1 MTLIA
6 VQNFNMRSSTS
17 VASSLLF
24 LAFTLCCQSAILAE
38 APRMEITDKVPALS
52 LESLYHPK
60 ERFKYVTSPTP
71 FYKWVETSGSPMLL
85 VRQGDG
91 WRTIDLATGEAGAAH
106 HLFELL
112 PAKIQSLGGIEQKEA
127 ASLAQSWI
135 SMTDAS
141 LAPRLMRIGESLAII
156 GLQPEHGYR
165 PVASWVTRAAGAW
178 REPTLS
184 PDGNQIAY
192 VEANDLFVMQLK
204 SGKVTRIT
212 HDGSATTLN
221 GILDWVY
228 QEEIYGRGNFR
239 AFWWSPDS
247 TAIAFLKLNTADVAE
262 FTVTGSNSPRGE
274 TLIER
279 YPKSGDPITQAQ
291 LWVVHVGHE
300 KEPDT
305 AEPVRLLEDKIGHDV
320 LVTRVGWN
328 SQTNDLWAQISNR
341 LQNDMSLIK
350 ITKNQWNEYHEIIR
364 EQCDKWLEVHELPR
378 VLKSGELL
386 RLSDLLSG
394 RRRLWRL
401 SADGKERRPIT
412 PEQFDV
418 RDIVYVDS
426 EDRYVLVTGD
436 RLRGTVGQQLYRFD
450 LQTPSKP
457 QRLSDEAAWH
467 GVSVSKNGEWMVDS
481 ASSVAEPTT
490 TWLRSLV
497 DQDSPPHV
505 LHQERIQLPETPLE
519 ITWPNVTT
527 KDGIK
532 LPAYVIRPK
541 TEADQRLPVL
551 IETYG
556 GPLAPSVRDSW
567 SSGRYLFHQM
577 LAREGIAVMVVDN
590 RSSGGRGLADSW
602 SIHERMGEVETND
615 LVAVADW
622 LAGQD
627 WADAKRLAVR
637 GWSFGGFLTLHA
649 MTHSDRFAAGIAG
662 GSVTDWR
669 NYDAIYT
676 ERYMGLPKDNPRG
689 YDSTSP
695 ILAADKIHGRVLML
709 HGEVDDNVHL
719 ANAMQMAAA
728 LQRAGKL
735 FDLMIYPGSAHAVH
749 SPDQNYHLMRT
760 TMEFLRR
767 EFKLPPK

>member
-1 MTLIA
+1 
-6 VQNFNMRSSTS
+6 
-17 VASSLLF
+17 
-24 LAFTLCCQSAILAE
+24 
-38 APRMEITDKVPALS
+38 MEVTEKVPALS

-60 ERFKYVTSPTP
+60 DRFKYVTSPTP
-71 FYKWVETSGSPMLL
+71 FYKWVEISGSPMLL
-85 VRQGDG
+85 VRQSDG
-91 WRTIDLATGEAGAAH
+91 WKTVDLTTGEPGAAH

-112 PAKIQSLGGIEQKEA
+112 PAEIQTLGGIEQKEA
-127 ASLAQSWI
+127 ASLAQAWL
-135 SMTDAS
+135 SMTDAT
-141 LAPRLMRIGESLAII
+141 LAPRLMRIGDSLAII
-156 GLQPEHGYR
+156 GLQPEQGYR

-192 VEANDLFVMQLK
+192 VEANDLYVMQLK
-204 SGKVTRIT
+204 SGKVIRIT
-212 HDGSATTLN
+212 DDGSATTLN

-247 TAIAFLKLNTADVAE
+247 TAVAFLKLNTADVAE
-262 FTVTGSNSPRGE
+262 FTVTGSRSARGE

-279 YPKSGDPITQAQ
+279 YPKAGDPITQAQ
-291 LWVVHVGHE
+291 IWVTKLNDE
-300 KEPDT
+300 QTSDT
-305 AEPVRLLEDKIGHDV
+305 AKPIRLLQDKVGHDV
-320 LVTRVGWN
+320 LITRVGWN
-328 SQTNDLWAQISNR
+328 LQTNDLWVQLSNR
-341 LQNDMSLIK
+341 LQNDMSLISVGMK
-350 ITKNQWNEYHEIIR
+350 QWNDFHEIFR
-364 EQCDKWLEVHELPR
+364 EQCDRWLEVHELPK

-386 RLSDLLSG
+386 RLSDLLTG

-401 SADGKERRPIT
+401 SADGKERQPIT

-418 RDIVYVDS
+418 RDIVYVDP

-467 GVSVSKNGEWMVDS
+467 SVSVSKDGKWMVDS

-497 DQDSPPHV
+497 DQDTPPRV
-505 LHQERIQLPETPLE
+505 LHQERIQLPETPFE

-527 KDGIK
+527 SDGIK
-532 LPAYVIRPK
+532 LPAYVLHPK
-541 TEADQRLPVL
+541 TNADQRLPVL

-602 SIHERMGEVETND
+602 SIHQRMGEVETND

-622 LAGQD
+622 LAKQD

-695 ILAADKIHGRVLML
+695 ILAASKMHGRVLML

-719 ANAMQMAAA
+719 ANALQMAGA
-728 LQRAGKL
+728 LQRSGKL
-735 FDLMIYPGSAHAVH
+735 FDMMIYPGAAHAVH

-767 EFKLPPK
+767 EFGLPAK